1 MIIKTDVKT
10 LSIITFGFMAA
21 LSMTAAADS
30 FNETTVTTSANG
42 LRSATVSYADLD
54 LTTAAAQETLYY
66 RLSGAS
72 RKVCG
77 SSDIRRTGSLKVA
90 AENKACYE
98 ITLEQAMSET
108 HDSQMASISK

>member
-10 LSIITFGFMAA
+10 VSIIAFGFMAA

-30 FNETTVTTSANG
+30 LNETTVTTSANG
-42 LRSATVSYADLD
+42 LRTATVSYADLD
-54 LTTAAAQETLYY
+54 LTTADAQETLYY

-77 SSDIRRTGSLKVA
+77 SSDLRRTGSLKVA

-98 ITLEQAMSET
+98 STLEQAMSET
-108 HDSQMASISK
+108 NDSQMASIGN